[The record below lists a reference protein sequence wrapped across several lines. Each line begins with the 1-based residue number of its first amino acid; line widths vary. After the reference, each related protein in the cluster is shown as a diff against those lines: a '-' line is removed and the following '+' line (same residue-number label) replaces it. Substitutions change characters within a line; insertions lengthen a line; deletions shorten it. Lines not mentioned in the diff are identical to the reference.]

1 MYETLFKSVILSIFN
16 YNFTPFAVAVFL
28 TSWIALAIGIL
39 VLIREKASRESFFF
53 SLITLAIFFWL
64 CPNSFIYTSPDA
76 ETALNWSRLSFIGV
90 SFIPS
95 AFFQF
100 TVFALRTSRSN
111 QKKAWLGW
119 IISFFFAILALTFDE
134 FYSGAELHP
143 WGYFPHYGWPVI
155 PFLIFF
161 FFMLVSSFWQYYQK
175 SRQATSELV
184 KLRTRLFSRAFSTAG
199 LAVIDFLPALGINVP
214 PLGFIPILSFAF
226 LGAPVIW
233 RYHLVDI
240 TPAFASQ
247 EIINNMS
254 DALLVF
260 DREGLVQLVNPAFCQ
275 LLEKK
280 EDELKGFPA
289 RTILPGLFSSRE
301 IQLALDNGSR
311 AKCSFTFNLKD
322 NRELFL
328 EASLSPIQKASGE
341 VLAWVVLIRD
351 ITELKKAQERLSQSE
366 VRYRTIFENTGSAT
380 IIIEEDMTISLAN
393 REFEKIVGLPKEEIE
408 GRRKF
413 TQFFIPPDV
422 FRMVEYHQK
431 RRIDPEAVPKKYT
444 SHLIDQEGKIREVLV
459 SVDIIPQTRQSIASL
474 MDMTDLRLAEE
485 QIAFQVDML
494 SRLYQGA
501 RALSETLD
509 LEKLA
514 GLAVRYSV
522 QEFGARS
529 AFLLVQ
535 NEGKGWQSLSV
546 FPESFSQAL
555 QGWLNTEEK
564 NRFVTDLMQ
573 RDSPLEVNLTVPS
586 PYPRLEETVKKLPVK
601 AVEAF
606 LLGKSSEPWGALIWL
621 VDEPGFLS
629 SDLSAFVQTFVQQ
642 IITSGEQARLFSRL
656 QRYIEMM
663 RSLYSIERTI
673 ASSLDLQMVLDF
685 TLQEAMHHLKVDA
698 SCVYLIDSSSSV
710 LHYKAGLGFLHPEAI
725 PNRLR
730 LGNGKLDSV
739 VMERKQL
746 FIADLRKEPLASFL
760 PLVKQEQFQSL
771 LAIPLEAKGKTQGAL
786 IVFHRSPLHPSADL
800 NEFLTNIGGQLAIA
814 IDNIG
819 MFEELN
825 RSHLELTMAYDTTI
839 EGWAQ
844 ALELRDQETEG
855 HARRV
860 ADLTVRLARALD
872 VPAEQLVHIRRGA
885 ILHDIGKM
893 GIPDQILLKPGPL
906 TMEEREIMKKHPIY
920 ARQLLLPIKYLHP
933 AIDIPYCHH
942 ERWDGTGYPQGLKG
956 EQIPLAARIFAVIDV
971 WDALI
976 SDRPYRAAWPQE
988 KALNY
993 IREQAGHHF
1002 DPHIVEKFL
1011 ELLLEELG
1019 EPKQVSNLDR
1029 N

>member
-1 MYETLFKSVILSIFN
+1 MYETLFNSTIVSFSS
-16 YNFTPFAVAVFL
+16 YSFTPLALAVFL
-28 TSWIALAIGIL
+28 TGWIILAIGIL
-39 VLIREKASRESFFF
+39 VLIREKASRESLLFF
-53 SLITLAIFFWL
+53 LITLAILIWL
-64 CPNSFIYTSPDA
+64 CPNSLMYASPN
-76 ETALNWSRLSFIGV
+76 EQMALGWSRLSFIGV

-100 TVFALRTSRSN
+100 TIFALRTSRSN
-111 QKKAWLGW
+111 QKRARFGW
-119 IISFFFAILALTFDE
+119 IVSFFFSILALTSDK
-134 FYSGAELHP
+134 FYSGMKQYA
-143 WGYFPHYGWPVI
+143 WGYYPRYTWIGI

-161 FFMLVSSFWQYYQK
+161 FFMVLSSFRQYYQK
-175 SRQATSELV
+175 NQQATSDLV
-184 KLRTRLFSRAFSTAG
+184 KLRTRLFSRAFSIVG
-199 LAVIDFLPALGINVP
+199 LAIIDFLPAFGVNVP
-214 PLGFIPILSFAF
+214 PLGFIPILSFVF

-240 TPAFASQ
+240 TPAFASR
-247 EIINNMS
+247 EVINNMS

-260 DREGLVQLVNPAFCQ
+260 DREGRVQLINPAFSQ
-275 LLEKK
+275 LMEKN
-280 EDELKGFPA
+280 EDELRGAPA
-289 RTILPGLFSSRE
+289 GTILPGLFSSRE
-301 IQLALDNGSR
+301 IQSALEAGSR
-311 AKCSFTFNLKD
+311 ANCYFTFSPTNG
-322 NRELFL
+322 RELFL
-328 EASLSPIQKASGE
+328 EASLSPIQKTTSE
-341 VLAWVVLIRD
+341 VLAWVTLIRD
-351 ITELKKAQERLSQSE
+351 ITELKKAQERIAQSE
-366 VRYRTIFENTGSAT
+366 LRYRTIFENTGSAT
-380 IIIEEDMTISLAN
+380 ILIEEDMTISLAN
-393 REFEKIVGLPKEEIE
+393 QEFERITGVPKKETE
-408 GRRKF
+408 GKKKF
-413 TQFFIPPDV
+413 TEFFIPPDV
-422 FRMVEYHQK
+422 FQMVEYHQK
-431 RRIDPEAVPKKYT
+431 RRIDREAVPKKYT
-444 SHLIDQEGKIREVLV
+444 SHLIDQEGRIREVLV
-459 SVDIIPQTRQSIASL
+459 IVDVIPHTRQSIASL
-474 MDMTDLRLAEE
+474 MDVTDLRLAEE
-485 QIAFQVDML
+485 QISFQLDML
-494 SRLYQGA
+494 SRLYQGS
-501 RALSETLD
+501 RDLSETLD

-514 GLAVRYSV
+514 GLVVRYSV
-522 QEFGARS
+522 QDFGARS

-535 NEGKGWQSLSV
+535 NDGKEWQTLSV

-555 QGWLNTEEK
+555 HGWFNSAEK
-564 NRFVTDLMQ
+564 NRFLSDLV
-573 RDSPLEVNLTVPS
+573 SKGSLLEVDLTIPS
-586 PYPRLEETVKKLPVK
+586 PYPRLEESVKKLPVK
-601 AVEAF
+601 EVEAF

-621 VDEPGFLS
+621 VDEPGFMS
-629 SDLSAFVQTFVQQ
+629 SDLAAFAQTFIQQ
-642 IITSGEQARLFSRL
+642 VITSGEQARLFLRL

-685 TLQEAMHHLKVDA
+685 TLQEAIHHLKVDA

-710 LHYKAGLGFLHPEAI
+710 LNYKAGLGFLHPEAI
-725 PNRLR
+725 PGRLR
-730 LGNGKLDSV
+730 LGNGELEAV
-739 VMERKQL
+739 VTEKKQL
-746 FIADLRKEPLASFL
+746 FIGDLRKEQLPSFL
-760 PLVKQEQFQSL
+760 PLVKQEQFQSF
-771 LAIPLEAKGKTQGAL
+771 LAIPLEAKGKTQGVL
-786 IVFHRSPLHPSADL
+786 IVFHRSPLPPSADL

-819 MFEELN
+819 LFEELN

-920 ARQLLLPIKYLHP
+920 ARELLLPIKYLHP
-933 AIDIPYCHH
+933 AIDIPYSHH

-976 SDRPYRAAWPQE
+976 SDRPYRSAWPEE

-1002 DPHIVEKFL
+1002 DPRVVEKFL
-1011 ELLLEELG
+1011 DLIN
-1019 EPKQVSNLDR
+1019 KDR
-1029 N
+1029 GSQT

>member
-1 MYETLFKSVILSIFN
+1 MYETLFKSAILSISN
-16 YNFTPFAVAVFL
+16 YAFTPFALAVFL
-28 TSWIALAIGIL
+28 TGWIALAIGIL
-39 VLIREKASRESFFF
+39 VLIREKASRESLLFF
-53 SLITLAIFFWL
+53 LITLAILIWL
-64 CPNSFIYTSPDA
+64 GPNSFMYASPN
-76 ETALNWSRLSFIGV
+76 EEMALSWSRLSFIGV

-95 AFFQF
+95 TFFQF
-100 TVFALRTSRSN
+100 TIFALRTSRSN

-119 IISFFFAILALTFDE
+119 IVSFFFAILALTSDR
-134 FYSGAELHP
+134 FYSGMEQYA
-143 WGYFPHYGWPVI
+143 WGYYPHYTWLGI

-161 FFMLVSSFWQYYQK
+161 FFMLLSSFWQYHQK
-175 SRQATSELV
+175 SRQAASYLV
-184 KLRTRLFSRAFSTAG
+184 KLRTRLFFRAFSIAG
-199 LAVIDFLPALGINVP
+199 LAVIDFLPATGINIP

-280 EDELKGFPA
+280 EEELKGFPA
-289 RTILPGLFSSRE
+289 RTILPSLFSSEE
-301 IQLALDNGSR
+301 IQFALENGSR
-311 AKCSFTFNLKD
+311 AKYSFTFTLKD

-328 EASLSPIQKASGE
+328 EASLSPIQKASSE

-366 VRYRTIFENTGSAT
+366 IRYRTIFENTGSAT
-380 IIIEEDMTISLAN
+380 ILIEEDMTISLAN
-393 REFEKIVGLPKEEIE
+393 REFEKLVGLPKEEIE

-431 RRIDPEAVPKKYT
+431 RRIDHNTVPKKYA
-444 SHLIDQEGKIREVLV
+444 SHLIDQEGKIREVLI
-459 SVDIIPQTRQSIASL
+459 SVDVIPQTRQSVASL
-474 MDMTDLRLAEE
+474 MDMTDLKLAEE
-485 QIAFQVDML
+485 QIAFQLDML

-501 RALSETLD
+501 RTLAETLD

-522 QEFGARS
+522 QDFGARA

-535 NEGKGWQSLSV
+535 NEEKEWQTLSV
-546 FPESFSQAL
+546 FPDSFSQVL
-555 QGWLNTEEK
+555 QDWLKTGEK
-564 NRFVTDLMQ
+564 NRFLTDLMH
-573 RDSPLEVNLTVPS
+573 RDSPLEVNLTEPS

-601 AVEAF
+601 GVKAF

-621 VDEPGFLS
+621 ADEPGFLS
-629 SDLSAFVQTFVQQ
+629 SDLAAFVRTFVQQ

-656 QRYIEMM
+656 QKYIEVM

-685 TLQEAMHHLKVDA
+685 TLQEAMHHLKVEA
-698 SCVYLIDSSSSV
+698 SCVYLIDSTSSV

-725 PNRLR
+725 PVRLR
-730 LGNGKLDSV
+730 LGNGTLDSV
-739 VMERKQL
+739 VMDKKQL

-771 LAIPLEAKGKTQGAL
+771 LAIPLEAKGKTQGVL
-786 IVFHRSPLHPSADL
+786 IVFNRSPLYPSPDL

-860 ADLTVRLARALD
+860 ADLTIRLARALD

-976 SDRPYRAAWPQE
+976 SDRPYRSAWPEE

-1002 DPHIVEKFL
+1002 DPRVVEKFL
-1011 ELLLEELG
+1011 ELLLELEK
-1019 EPKQVSNLDR
+1019 E
-1029 N
+1029 